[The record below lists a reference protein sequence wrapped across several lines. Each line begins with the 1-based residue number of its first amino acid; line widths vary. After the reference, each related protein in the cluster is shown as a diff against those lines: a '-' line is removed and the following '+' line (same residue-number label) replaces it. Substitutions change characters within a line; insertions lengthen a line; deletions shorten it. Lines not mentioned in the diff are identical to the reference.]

1 MKTKKILFLA
11 TSHDKMGETP
21 DSTGI
26 WLEEL
31 AAAYYIFKEAGA
43 EMIMA
48 SPKGGSI
55 PLDPR
60 SQSILV
66 ITRNGKRFLKDP
78 EAMDFLANSSVLEKV
93 NGADFD
99 LVFLTG
105 GHGAMWDLADNKIAK
120 QLLEIF
126 NNANKLIGSVGHGAV
141 GLLSLQNDK
150 GELLIKGR
158 QLTAFSDT
166 EEESSGLS
174 KVVPF
179 LLEDR
184 LALGGAL
191 YSKGE
196 SYVSYVV
203 ADGNIVTGQNPASSE
218 GVARKLT
225 SLLL

>member
-1 MKTKKILFLA
+1 MKSKKILFLA
-11 TSHDKMGETP
+11 TSHDKMGETT

-48 SPKGGSI
+48 SPKGGPI

-60 SQSILV
+60 SQSILL
-66 ITRNGKRFLKDP
+66 ITRNGKRFLQDP
-78 EAMDFLANSSVLEKV
+78 DALHFLTNSSVLEEV
-93 NGADFD
+93 NSGDFD
-99 LVFLTG
+99 LVFLIG
-105 GHGAMWDLADNKIAK
+105 GHGAMWDLADNKIVK
-120 QLLEIF
+120 QLLETF
-126 NNANKLIGSVGHGAV
+126 NNANKLIGSVGHGVV
-141 GLLSLQNDK
+141 GLLSLQNEK

-158 QLTAFSDT
+158 QLTAFSDK
-166 EEESSGLS
+166 EEESSGLT
-174 KVVPF
+174 KVLPF
-179 LLEDR
+179 LLETR
-184 LALGGAL
+184 LALAGAM

-203 ADGNIVTGQNPASSE
+203 TDGNIVTGQNPASSE

-225 SLLL
+225 TLLL